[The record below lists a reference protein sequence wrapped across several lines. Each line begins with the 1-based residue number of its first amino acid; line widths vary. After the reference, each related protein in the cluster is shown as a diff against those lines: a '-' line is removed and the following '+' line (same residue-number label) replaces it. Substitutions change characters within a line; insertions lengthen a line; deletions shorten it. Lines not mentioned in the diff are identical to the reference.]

1 MEKKNLKKDG
11 KNKEALNR
19 VSYHLEERVKEL
31 NCLYNIS
38 ELFERPG
45 ASLDEM
51 LQGTVNVIPSAWQ
64 YPDITCARITLEKGC
79 YVSPGFI
86 ETQWKLLKEFAAGE
100 KEKGILEIYYS
111 EERGPAFY
119 GPFLREEIKLAEV
132 IAEKVSKM
140 VMTKLS
146 EKSLQESE
154 ELYRITAQHVSDGL
168 ALLLGDRIMFS
179 NRAFVELFVPGAQ
192 GFKPDNIRDLIANS
206 AVRFNEDMFPPETG
220 AFPDIERRFITRRVT
235 ADGRESWVE
244 GERVSIRFKGS
255 QAILLTLRDCT
266 ERVNR
271 ENSIKE
277 EAEALR
283 QENIHLKSSMKE
295 RYRFRDI
302 IGKSPVMQG
311 VYELILKASLTDNNV
326 TILGESGT
334 GKELVARAIH
344 DLSTRHEK
352 EFVTVNCGAIPEN
365 LLESEFFGHK
375 KGSFTGAYSDKM
387 GYLDI
392 ADQGTLFLDELGE
405 LSLNMQIKLL
415 RAIDGKD
422 YMPVGSNRSKKSDF
436 RVIAATNRNLTELI
450 KDGDMREDFFYRIH
464 VIPIKLPPLRERQ
477 EDIPLLVDHFL
488 LLFAGNINRP
498 SIPARVMDSM
508 LNYDWPGNIRELQNV
523 IRRYLS
529 VGTWDFMENAE
540 GVQITEEKSRDIT
553 GKTLEEIEKDTI
565 KKALELHRWNRTLAS
580 QSLGIS
586 RRALFR
592 KIKKYGLT

>member
-464 VIPIKLPPLRERQ
+464 VIPIKLPPLRERL